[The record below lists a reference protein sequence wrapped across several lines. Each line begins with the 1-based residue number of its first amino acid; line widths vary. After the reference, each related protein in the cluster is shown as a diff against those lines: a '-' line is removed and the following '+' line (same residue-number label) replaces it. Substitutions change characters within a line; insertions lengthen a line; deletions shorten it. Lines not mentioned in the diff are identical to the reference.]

1 MLNTDVVEL
10 LRPAPAE
17 STSATTSEQGSK
29 PHDPANYLYFRVHAL
44 VISSR
49 SQEILTTFFNR
60 ISGWAVPLNTLPP
73 SAQTVGSVP
82 DFATYNSREDLVTE
96 QHLQDAVTPS
106 NPSAFVHDKLP
117 TAYSFRLLKLT
128 GERPYITCELRNFS
142 LQDYKPYQALSYC
155 WGSSTQGS
163 TIRCNGRTL
172 RISAGLKKGL
182 RRLHE
187 YARTSGRE
195 WFWIDQI
202 CINQDD
208 NAERTQQVRMM
219 RVIYQRSL
227 NTIIWLPT
235 KNRK

>member
-1 MLNTDVVEL
+1 MLKTDIVEL
-10 LRPAPAE
+10 LRPAPTE
-17 STSATTSEQGSK
+17 STSATNSEQGSK
-29 PHDPANYLYFRVHAL
+29 PHDPVNYSHFRTHAL

-49 SQEILTTFFNR
+49 SQEILTTFFAR

-73 SAQTVGSVP
+73 SAQTAGSIP
-82 DFATYNSREDLVTE
+82 ILTTYNSRKDLVVE
-96 QHLQDAVTPS
+96 QDAVVPS
-106 NPSAFVHDKLP
+106 DPSVFVYDKLRN
-117 TAYSFRLLKLT
+117 AYSFRLIKLT
-128 GERPYITCELRNFS
+128 GKRPYMTCELRTFS
-142 LQDYKPYQALSYC
+142 LQAYEPYQALSYC

-172 RISAGLKKGL
+172 RISSGLKDGL
-182 RRLHE
+182 QKLHE
-187 YARTSGRE
+187 YTRTSGRE

-227 NTIIWLPT
+227 NTIVWLPV